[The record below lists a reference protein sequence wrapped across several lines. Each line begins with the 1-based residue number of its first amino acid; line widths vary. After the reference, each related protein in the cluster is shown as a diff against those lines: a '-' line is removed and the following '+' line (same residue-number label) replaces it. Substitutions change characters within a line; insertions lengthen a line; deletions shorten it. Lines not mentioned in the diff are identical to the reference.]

1 MKNLDDKVIFE
12 IDVKIKELLELL
24 NKKSENELIL
34 RTFKVDSV
42 VSIDDYNVL
51 QTDYTI
57 SFSTVLMEK
66 ENG

>member
-1 MKNLDDKVIFE
+1 MKNLDDKVILE